1 MISMSSRSVWG
12 NGTVR
17 RGKSSTFRCSRCG
30 ACCTS
35 GLVVKLLS
43 PDIEQLLEIM
53 PLDELVEKL
62 DAGVSAGRFYF
73 SLAVREDG
81 SCVFYDPEKGCTIY
95 EHRPLACRA
104 YPSIEDT
111 ICPNRGMKPTRE
123 MLEARSV
130 GERES
135 VGLSTLGLYYYP
147 PELILA
153 WGFKHDKRAGVIQVD
168 S

>member
-1 MISMSSRSVWG
+1 MSSRSAWG
-12 NGTVR
+12 NGAVR
-17 RGKSSTFRCSRCG
+17 KGKSSTFRCSRCG

-35 GLVVKLLS
+35 GLVVKLLN
-43 PDIEQLLEIM
+43 PDIDHLLEIM
-53 PLDELVEKL
+53 PVEELVEKL

-95 EHRPLACRA
+95 GHRPLACRA

-111 ICPNRGMKPTRE
+111 ICPNREMKPSRE
-123 MLEARSV
+123 MLRARSV
-130 GERES
+130 GDRES

-153 WGFKHDKRAGVIQVD
+153 WGFKNSQREGAVQVD